1 MKTTSGFTAIEA
13 LTLFIAISVL
23 AAISL
28 GQYQTLQS
36 IHRDQDRKV
45 AINAMYYNLKEV
57 VKPKLGGYPRTLK
70 AADLRAMDPALRKDP
85 NGVAIGNARSD
96 YRYEPTG
103 CNGGDICKDFTLRS
117 TLERETDFVR
127 SSL

>member
-23 AAISL
+23 AAIAL

-70 AADLRAMDPALRKDP
+70 ASDLRAMDPALHKDP
-85 NGVAIGNARSD
+85 NGVPIGDAQSN

-103 CNGGDICKDFTLRS
+103 CNGGDICNGFTLRS
-117 TLERETDFVR
+117 TLERETDFAR